1 MQNSNG
7 QNQLD
12 KTQPEVKKRIQANN
26 EWVYFESITG
36 RPRYTIRW
44 SSIKTPSAVVNEMY
58 YLAKQSW
65 ITPAMLADFVYMAL
79 KRLKIFG

>member
-1 MQNSNG
+1 MQNRDD
-7 QNQLD
+7 QNPKD
-12 KTQPEVKKRIQANN
+12 NPQPEVKKRIQADN

-36 RPRYTIRW
+36 RLRYTIRW

-79 KRLKIFG
+79 KRCKIFG